1 MTAIDRQLEGWERRE
16 QRIYRI
22 LPYPL
27 LAVSLLATGV
37 DPSVSTRNFLWSLAV
52 SAATAA
58 WVWPIRPH
66 AITADGTEEP
76 TTRLEA
82 MQVIVQLAL
91 TAVLV
96 LLSGWFGIFAF
107 SNYMYALLIL
117 PGRWRYVGVALNAAI
132 VALSYTSGIPDNGM
146 SWAEYGVLFV
156 IISGLANIFGHYGVE
171 SARQSVRHKHV
182 IANQE
187 EANRRLEAA
196 LEENA
201 GLHAQLLVQAREA
214 GVLDERQ
221 RMAREIHDT
230 LAQGLAGIIT
240 QLEAA
245 ERAPDWHEHIATAR
259 GLAREG
265 LTEARRSVAG
275 LSPRNLERAHLPE
288 AIADAAKRWSE
299 SSGVPVSVETTGDPR
314 PMIADVEL
322 ALFRVCQESLTNIA
336 KHAQAT
342 RVGLTLSYMDDLV
355 TLDVRDDGVGFV
367 PRPAPKNG
375 NSGYGLPGMRAR
387 VQRVAG
393 TLAVESTPGE
403 GTAISA
409 NVPAIRVSA
418 EAE

>member
-1 MTAIDRQLEGWERRE
+1 MSATDRHLESWERRE
-16 QRIYRI
+16 LRIYRI

-27 LAVSLLATGV
+27 LAVSLLAAGI
-37 DPSVSTRNFLWSLAV
+37 DPSVPTRNFLWALAV
-52 SAATAA
+52 SIATAV
-58 WVWPIRPH
+58 WVWPIRSHTP
-66 AITADGTEEP
+66 TADGADEP
-76 TTRLEA
+76 TTRLEVIQVSVLLA
-82 MQVIVQLAL
+82 MTL
-91 TAVLV
+91 VLV
-96 LLSGWFGIFAF
+96 LLSGWYGIFAF
-107 SNYMYALLIL
+107 SNYMYTLVIL
-117 PGRWRYVGVALNAAI
+117 PGRWKYVGVVLNAGI
-132 VALSYTSGIPDNGM
+132 VSFSYTGGIPDSGM
-146 SWAEYGVLFV
+146 SWLEYAVLFV
-156 IISGLANIFGHYGVE
+156 IISALASIFGHYGLA
-171 SARQSVRHKHV
+171 STRQSVRHKQV
-182 IANQE
+182 ITDLE
-187 EANRRLEAA
+187 EANRRLEGA
-196 LEENA
+196 LDENA

-245 ERAPDWHEHIATAR
+245 EQSPDWHEHLATAR
-259 GLAREG
+259 GLARES

-275 LSPRNLERAHLPE
+275 LSARQLERAHLPE

-336 KHAQAT
+336 KHARAS

-367 PRPAPKNG
+367 PRPGPKNG

-387 VQRVAG
+387 LQRVAG
-393 TLAVESTPGE
+393 TLAVESTPGD

-409 NVPAIRVSA
+409 NVPAIPVSA